1 MIEETEFN
9 TKVEITVRELLAKV
23 NRVPFLF
30 IGSGISRRYMG
41 TENWEGLL
49 KWVCET
55 AGRPMKQFYIYKQQA
70 LAECGE
76 GDNELY
82 PHIASLME
90 RDFIQALDN
99 DVLADWGRRHADDLE
114 NGIPA
119 MKLYIAD
126 HLLDFRPVDD
136 DVELME
142 LKKASRHVAGVITTN
157 YDRLMEE
164 YVFPGYQTYCRQD
177 DLLFSQLAGIG
188 EIYKIHGSVDD
199 PASMILDENDYKQL
213 EERQQYLL
221 SKILT
226 IFGEYPIIFLGYS
239 LKDQDIRGIITAI
252 VSCAGECRMREMA
265 ERFIFIDYS
274 PEQSIQTT
282 NYDVNGKI
290 VKMTSIGT
298 QEFAPIYKA
307 IAGTNMKYAPKV
319 LRQITR
325 QLYEAAY
332 SGGDAQS
339 VVFTNLENMDEL
351 PQNAEI
357 VVGVGAKGYG
367 RLVSSEDLYEDVLFG
382 NKNLSV
388 NLVIEEYLE
397 LYIPQGGV
405 PMYYYLSGY
414 GDGPLGEKTRGEIQ
428 DKRNFDDY
436 LSKTQKAKR
445 EKWRKER
452 RLSEWSIES
461 LEREFGDRAYKNV
474 FLLRQ
479 DEIAIDS
486 LEQMVKKVAREML
499 ESREKLDTDIR
510 KDIRIY
516 DFLKYGIPYLKKVSA
531 PPHSSPS
538 ATPLS

>member
-1 MIEETEFN
+1 MNEDAEFN
-9 TKVEITVRELLAKV
+9 TKVETTVRELLTNV

-30 IGSGISRRYMG
+30 VGSGISRRYMG

-55 AGRPMKQFYIYKQQA
+55 AGTPMKQFYIYKQQA

-76 GDNELY
+76 ESNELY
-82 PHIASLME
+82 PRIASLME
-90 RDFIQALDN
+90 RDFIHALDN
-99 DVLADWGRRHADDLE
+99 DALAEWGRSHVEALE
-114 NGIPA
+114 NGVPA
-119 MKLYIAD
+119 MKIYIAD
-126 HLLDFRPVDD
+126 HLLDFKPASDD
-136 DVELME
+136 TELLE

-177 DLLFSQLAGIG
+177 DLLFSQLMGIG
-188 EIYKIHGSVDD
+188 EVYKIHGSVDD

-213 EERQQYLL
+213 KERQQYLL

-239 LKDQDIRGIITAI
+239 LKDQDIRDIITAI
-252 VSCAGECRMREMA
+252 ASCAGERRMLEMA
-265 ERFIFIDYS
+265 ERFISVDYS
-274 PEQSIQTT
+274 PGQSIQTT

-290 VKMTSIGT
+290 VKMTSIST
-298 QEFAPIYKA
+298 RDFMPIYKA
-307 IAGTNMKYAPKV
+307 IANTNMKYAPRV

-339 VVFTNLENMDEL
+339 VVFSNLESMDEL
-351 PQNAEI
+351 PQDAEI
-357 VVGVGAKGYG
+357 VVGVGIKGYG
-367 RLVSSEDLYEDVLFG
+367 RLVASEDLYEDVLFG

-397 LYIPQGGV
+397 RYIPQGGV
-405 PMYYYLSGY
+405 PMYYYLSRY
-414 GDGPLGEKTRGEIQ
+414 GDGPLGEKTREEI
-428 DKRNFDDY
+428 KSKMCFDDY
-436 LSKTQKAKR
+436 LSKTQKAR
-445 EKWRKER
+445 RGKWRNEQ

-461 LEREFGDRAYKNV
+461 LEREFDDNAYKNI

-479 DEIAIDS
+479 DEIEIDG
-486 LEQMVKKVAREML
+486 LEQMVKKVARGML
-499 ESREKLDTDIR
+499 EDKKKLDSDIR

-516 DFLKYGIPYLKKVSA
+516 DFLKYGIPYRKK
-531 PPHSSPS
+531 
-538 ATPLS
+538 